1 MPLPLF
7 ELGRIVATPGAL
19 HEMTKVGLDA
29 MTLLRRHITGN
40 DAEMSVEDREA
51 NQMAIEH
58 GGRVFSAY
66 TYQGIKLWVITEHDR
81 SSTTSCSP
89 ATTE

>member
-1 MPLPLF
+1 MPIPLF

-19 HEMTKVGLDA
+19 HEMAKLGLDA
-29 MTLLRRHITGN
+29 VTLLRRHITGD
-40 DAEMSVEDREA
+40 DAEMSAEDQEA

-66 TYQGIKLWVITEHDR
+66 TYQETKIWVITEHDR
-81 SSTTSCSP
+81 SGTTILLPC
-89 ATTE
+89 EY